1 VNGMD
6 EKHGRRIPQTS
17 VTGMSGG
24 ALEKYMA
31 RAVGSDSYL
40 DLLAYEFVN
49 AFFRNFPGALGLFL
63 RRIAYAKL
71 FGAFGK
77 KSVAFEGVAFRCPRR
92 LFIGAGTVVDQGVLF
107 DIKSADAAV
116 HVGDRCQ
123 LMRGVTFE
131 AGYEGHVRL
140 GDEVYVGPYTI
151 LNGQGGLEIGQKTLI
166 GGHCYFVA
174 GNHVFEDPNIPIREQ
189 GFVSKGIVVE
199 EDVWIGGGV
208 TVLDGVRVGKGSV
221 VAAGAVVRRSVA
233 PYSLMAGVPARR
245 VGTRGEEKA

>member
-1 VNGMD
+1 MD
-6 EKHGRRIPQTS
+6 EKSGRRIPQTS
-17 VTGMSGG
+17 VTGMPGS

-31 RAVGSDSYL
+31 RAVGSHSYL
-40 DLLAYEFVN
+40 DLLAYEIVN
-49 AFFRNFPGALGLFL
+49 ALFRNFPGALGLFL
-63 RRIAYAKL
+63 RRFAYGKL

-77 KSVAFEGVAFRCPRR
+77 KSVAFEGVAFRCPKR
-92 LFIGAGTVVDQGVLF
+92 LFIGAGTVIDQGVLF
-107 DIKSADAAV
+107 DIKSENAGV
-116 HVGDRCQ
+116 HVGERCQ

-131 AGYEGHVRL
+131 AGYDGSVRL

-199 EDVWIGGGV
+199 EDVWIGGGA
-208 TVLDGVRVGKGSV
+208 TVLDGVRVGKGAV
-221 VAAGAVVRRSVA
+221 VSAGAVVARSVEPFA
-233 PYSLMAGVPARR
+233 IVAGVPARR
-245 VGTRGEEKA
+245 IKSRNPETGP